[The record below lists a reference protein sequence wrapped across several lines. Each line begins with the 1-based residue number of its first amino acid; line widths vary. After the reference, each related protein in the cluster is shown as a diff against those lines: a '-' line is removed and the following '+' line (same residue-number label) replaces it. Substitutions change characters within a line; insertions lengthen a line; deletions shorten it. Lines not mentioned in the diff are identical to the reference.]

1 MSFRPLAAALLLAAL
16 APAAQANFS
25 FAVSPPRFELTGKP
39 GERLRQTIELTNA
52 SPAPST
58 LLIRT
63 ADWEFRPDETVV
75 FQDELQPGSCRPW
88 VAIERKELV
97 VAARQ
102 AYRYRFEVAPPPGQA
117 PVECRFAI
125 ILEGKE
131 STMAGA
137 TGAVPVGARVG
148 VIVYVAIG
156 NVQPELKVT
165 GGQVEMRN
173 GAPVA
178 VLTVANSGTATGRLD
193 GFLTGTDAKGR
204 EFDAAAANSPIL
216 PGETRSIA
224 LTLTKRG
231 DANAQL
237 QPEFPV
243 SIKGKLEWG
252 KGRSTELDQRFS
264 R

>member
-1 MSFRPLAAALLLAAL
+1 MSHRPLAAALLLAAA
-16 APAAQANFS
+16 APVVHANFS
-25 FAVSPPRFELTGKP
+25 FAVSPPRFELSVKP
-39 GERLRQTIELTNA
+39 GERSRQTIELTNA
-52 SPAPST
+52 SASPST
-58 LLIRT
+58 LLVRT
-63 ADWEFRPDETVV
+63 ADWEYRPDETVV

-97 VAARQ
+97 VAPRQ
-102 AYRYRFEVAPPPGQA
+102 PYRYRFEVAPPAGQA

-156 NVQPELKVT
+156 DVQPELKLT
-165 GGQVEMRN
+165 GARVEVRN
-173 GAPVA
+173 GLPVA
-178 VLTVANSGTATGRLD
+178 VLIVSNSGTAHGRLD

-204 EFDAAAANSPIL
+204 EFDATAANNPIL

-224 LTLTKRG
+224 LSLTRRG
-231 DANAQL
+231 DTGTPL
-237 QPEFPV
+237 QPEFPLT
-243 SIKGKLEWG
+243 IKGKLEWG
-252 KGRSTELDQRFS
+252 NGRTTELDQRFS
-264 R
+264 Q